1 MFLSAVA
8 APAFAYEPREGT
20 MKQAPQL
27 LNKYYSETDDVI
39 KHLHQILDIQGTP
52 DSDPD
57 LFKAFKK
64 DSSEWVADY
73 RRLISPG
80 RKSYAETYGAISALQ
95 GHFNSTGYDRQLPKK
110 LRDNVDKRLKLAESS
125 LKREVAKLGQ
135 PTPA

>member
-1 MFLSAVA
+1 MLHHDSQQPSHRHGGNSGRCLPPIRCQASADRASEAQVSKRHLLSVAASMFLSAVA

-64 DSSEWVADY
+64 DSSE
-73 RRLISPG
+73 
-80 RKSYAETYGAISALQ
+80 
-95 GHFNSTGYDRQLPKK
+95 
-110 LRDNVDKRLKLAESS
+110 
-125 LKREVAKLGQ
+125 
-135 PTPA
+135 